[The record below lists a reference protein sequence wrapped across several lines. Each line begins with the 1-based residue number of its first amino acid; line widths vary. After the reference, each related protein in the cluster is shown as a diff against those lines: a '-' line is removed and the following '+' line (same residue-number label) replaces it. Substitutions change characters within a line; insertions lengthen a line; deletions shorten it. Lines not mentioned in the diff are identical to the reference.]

1 MPLVLLLLALLFV
14 ALFAMALM
22 PLALVQR
29 YRIGTTRRAARGWV
43 ATINLAGILVTAA
56 LFVLGAALT
65 SIWISGALRA
75 SAAGLAAGLALGMLG
90 VALTRWER
98 GPRSLHYTPNRWLV
112 LGITLV
118 VTARLIFGVWRTVG
132 AWRAGLDGSALV
144 TSAGIPMSLAAG
156 AVVIGYYLAFWIGV
170 RRRLRR
176 ER

>member
-1 MPLVLLLLALLFV
+1 MPLVLLLLGLLFV

-132 AWRAGLDGSALV
+132 AWQAGLDGSALV